1 MPTPHPPRPPFP
13 PPSALSRGAVEE
25 SDEAL
30 AARAR
35 GGPDD
40 DVTQATALLMAR
52 HWQPVHDYAVICLA
66 SSSQVAAMVTAAAFH
81 QVLDRLTLGESAAA
95 LRPRLL
101 LAVRGT
107 VRQWAGAERIT
118 GVLPQLRKPAG
129 GRGMRVAKYMTAE
142 NRRLTERSF
151 HALPAEAQCLL
162 WHIDVEA
169 EPVTVP
175 AALLGM
181 TEEAAAA
188 AYEDAREKLREGCVR
203 AHRELAPNPDC
214 RHHNRLL
221 DIPLRRGGGLLP
233 EVRRHLAQCRH
244 CRAAAEQLE
253 HFEGALG
260 TLLAEA
266 VLGWGAGRYRD
277 SRPGRG
283 RAGGH
288 HRGSARHR
296 GGRPGRRLLP
306 RRPLPGARSTRTL
319 LTGAGLASGV
329 LLTML
334 LVTGVW
340 SDDGRGTGAA
350 ASAAATG
357 VPGTTPSTPGSPR
370 TTASLPPA
378 VSTAPPGAAELPAA
392 AGRSRL
398 RNVAAGLC
406 LDIRGRAA
414 AGAQV
419 QLAVCSPA
427 STQQWSYDDDGLLRS
442 TAAPQLCLDSHADA
456 GVVILGPCAPR
467 GDRRADDVRYDL
479 TVRGELLPRWDES
492 LALAAASEDV
502 GADIV
507 VKVRDGSDARRWVR
521 DTPLPSSA
529 SRSVAGT
536 ATRQARPARL
546 AGHT

>member
-1 MPTPHPPRPPFP
+1 MPTPHPPRPLFP
-13 PPSALSRGAVEE
+13 LSGGFVEE
-25 SDEAL
+25 SEEEL

-40 DVTQATALLMAR
+40 DVAQATALLMAR

-66 SSSQVAAMVTAAAFH
+66 SSAQVAAMVTAAAFH

-118 GVLPQLRKPAG
+118 GALPQLRKPAG

-142 NRRLTERSF
+142 NRRLTERAF

-175 AALLGM
+175 ATLLGM
-181 TEEAAAA
+181 SEEAAAA

-203 AHRELAPNPDC
+203 AHRELAPTPDC

-244 CRAAAEQLE
+244 CRAAADQLE
-253 HFEGALG
+253 QFEAALG

-266 VLGWGAGRYRD
+266 VLGWGAGRYHD
-277 SRPGRG
+277 SRPGRRG
-283 RAGGH
+283 RAGGLP
-288 HRGSARHR
+288 RGSARHR
-296 GGRPGRRLLP
+296 GGRPGRGLRP

-334 LVTGVW
+334 LLSGVW
-340 SDDGRGTGAA
+340 SDDGHGTGPA

-357 VPGTTPSTPGSPR
+357 APGTTTPGAPG

-378 VSTAPPGAAELPAA
+378 VSTAPPGAAELPTAP
-392 AGRSRL
+392 RRTRL

-406 LDIRGRAA
+406 LDISGRAA

-419 QLAVCSPA
+419 QLAVCSSA
-427 STQQWSYDDDGLLRS
+427 WTQQWGYEDDGLLRS
-442 TAAPQLCLDSHADA
+442 AAAPQLCLDSHADA

-479 TVRGELLPRWDES
+479 TARGELLPRWDES
-492 LALAAASEDV
+492 LALASVSEDP

-507 VKVRDGSDARRWVR
+507 VNVRDGSDARRWST
-521 DTPLPSSA
+521 DDPSA
-529 SRSVAGT
+529 APGSRSVVGAG
-536 ATRQARPARL
+536 ARQGRPADLRD
-546 AGHT
+546 HI